1 MITLPPTEHDLQAY
15 VDHRLAADDRQRID
29 TYLAAHPD
37 LAAQVRAWQQDA
49 QRLRLAL
56 AGAES
61 LPANP
66 GLDPTLIRQRM
77 RQQSWRYLASAAAL
91 LLAVSIGALSGWQA
105 REMTLSRNTLP
116 MTDALQAYRMFAVQQ
131 ILPADLRV
139 QQGSELQSWLDRY
152 FDHAHRL
159 PDLQAAGFKPVSG
172 RLLSTDQGPA
182 AMVLYED
189 ASGRRV
195 SFYIRPPGPNNTL
208 LPRGSRR
215 DGELQAEY
223 WSSTGYNYAMVS
235 PVDGPAL
242 SAFKQAIGPA
252 I

>member
-1 MITLPPTEHDLQAY
+1 MITLPPSEHDLQAY
-15 VDHRLAADDRQRID
+15 VDHRLEPDDRNRLD

-56 AGAES
+56 ANDGQ
-61 LPANP
+61 LPARP
-66 GLDPTLIRQRM
+66 ALDPAMIRQRM
-77 RQQSWRYLASAAAL
+77 RRQSRRYLASAAAL
-91 LLAVSIGALSGWQA
+91 LLAVGIGGLSGWQA
-105 REMTLSRNTLP
+105 REVTLSRNTLP
-116 MTDALQAYRMFAVQQ
+116 MTDALQAYRLFAVQQ

-139 QQGSELQSWLDRY
+139 QQGGELQTWLDRY

-172 RLLSTDQGPA
+172 RLMSTDQGPA

-189 ASGRRV
+189 ANGRRV

-215 DGELQAEY
+215 DDGLQAEY
-223 WSSTGYNYAMVS
+223 WSSAGYNYAVVS
-235 PVDGPAL
+235 PIDGPAIPL
-242 SAFKQAIGPA
+242 LKNAIGPA

>member
-1 MITLPPTEHDLQAY
+1 MITLPPNEHDLQAY
-15 VDHRLAADDRQRID
+15 VDHRLEPADRLRLD

-56 AGAES
+56 AGGGQ
-61 LPANP
+61 LPASP
-66 GLDPTLIRQRM
+66 ALDPAMIRQRM
-77 RQQSWRYLASAAAL
+77 YRQSRRYLASAAVL
-91 LLAVSIGALSGWQA
+91 LLAIGVGGLSGWQA
-105 REMTLSRNTLP
+105 REMALGGSTLP

-131 ILPADLRV
+131 ILAADLRV

-152 FDHAHRL
+152 FHHAHRL

-172 RLLSTDQGPA
+172 RLMSTDQGPA

-189 ASGRRV
+189 PSGRRI

-223 WSSTGYNYAMVS
+223 WSSADYNYAMVS
-235 PVDGPAL
+235 PIDEPAMTL
-242 SAFKQAIGPA
+242 LKNAIGGV